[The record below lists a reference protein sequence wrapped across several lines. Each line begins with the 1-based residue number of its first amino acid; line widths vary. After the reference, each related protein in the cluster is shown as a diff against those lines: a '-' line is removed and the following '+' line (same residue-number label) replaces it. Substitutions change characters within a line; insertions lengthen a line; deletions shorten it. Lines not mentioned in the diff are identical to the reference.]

1 MLIMLSILTIVHEFG
16 HYIVGRLFKVKILEF
31 SVFMG
36 PKIFSRVSKKTGIKY
51 SLRWLPI
58 GGYCAFEGEDS
69 VESKDSFSAKPW
81 YVRALILVAGAFMN
95 ILLAWIFIVI
105 IFSVSGYSTTKIT
118 SVKQDYIAGF
128 TQLSEGDKILRYDGK
143 YLYSTDDYNL
153 FREYDKDS
161 TMELTVKK
169 ATGGKVKYII
179 TKDYSKSEDGNTA
192 HIVFNVYEKGAK
204 GEENTFLG
212 KMTGMQNKDVT
223 ELTYEYPDGSRRIE
237 NYAYAIDPDTG
248 YAVNCTLAKTE
259 INNGEVKRYDTVLLS
274 KEDAT
279 TRILSFDKI
288 GFSFEV
294 KQKGQINVFQ
304 MLGESFKY
312 LFTLVRSIYYSIYWL
327 ITGNVGLDA
336 VMGPVGLTSVV
347 SNVVTADAAF
357 SQKLLALMNMVAL
370 IGVNLGVFNLLPF
383 PALDGGKLFLILI
396 ELIRGGKKISPEK
409 EGIISLVGF
418 AVLIA
423 LAVVIAGKDIIA
435 LIKR

>member
-1 MLIMLSILTIVHEFG
+1 
-16 HYIVGRLFKVKILEF
+16 
-31 SVFMG
+31 
-36 PKIFSRVSKKTGIKY
+36 
-51 SLRWLPI
+51 
-58 GGYCAFEGEDS
+58 
-69 VESKDSFSAKPW
+69 
-81 YVRALILVAGAFMN
+81 
-95 ILLAWIFIVI
+95 
-105 IFSVSGYSTTKIT
+105 
-118 SVKQDYIAGF
+118 
-128 TQLSEGDKILRYDGK
+128 
-143 YLYSTDDYNL
+143 
-153 FREYDKDS
+153 
-161 TMELTVKK
+161 
-169 ATGGKVKYII
+169 
-179 TKDYSKSEDGNTA
+179 
-192 HIVFNVYEKGAK
+192 
-204 GEENTFLG
+204 
-212 KMTGMQNKDVT
+212 
-223 ELTYEYPDGSRRIE
+223 
-237 NYAYAIDPDTG
+237 
-248 YAVNCTLAKTE
+248 
-259 INNGEVKRYDTVLLS
+259 
-274 KEDAT
+274 
-279 TRILSFDKI
+279 
-288 GFSFEV
+288 
-294 KQKGQINVFQ
+294 